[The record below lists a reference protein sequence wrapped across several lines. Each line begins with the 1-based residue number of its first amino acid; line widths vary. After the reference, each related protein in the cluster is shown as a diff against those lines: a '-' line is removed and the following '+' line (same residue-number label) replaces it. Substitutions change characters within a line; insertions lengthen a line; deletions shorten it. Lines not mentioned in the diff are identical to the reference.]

1 MNRSQLEF
9 IINKED
15 IMKNKKLLI
24 GVAVVILIGV
34 FISIAIVKKPKT
46 EETIGGL
53 KSGPRVAVER
63 VKKDNIQTRISSS
76 GKLEAEN
83 TQTIYAETSNK
94 VVKVHKKA
102 GDIVKKGDVI
112 LTLDTAAQVKT
123 GKELESLELKLKAA
137 QDQLDKLLGGGS
149 KEDVLNAQSA
159 ILQADINEQDTRNLL
174 DTKRTE
180 LENLKRD
187 LKTQQTEYE
196 VQRQSFEAGLASQRQ
211 LDEAQNKLTKLQQ
224 DIESTQVAIAANTKK
239 LETIALDKEKAQHRL
254 GVLLNQIDDSDK
266 RQQISNQQATI
277 KDLQTQIFNNKTDF
291 DKIDTEIVAP
301 IDGVITKTL
310 EDEGAPIAAGTAIV
324 TIVDPS
330 KLIIN
335 CPISPYYAADLK
347 VGLEAVV
354 KYTGSK
360 TIEVEG
366 KVSKVSP
373 VALTETAVDK
383 STTTS
388 IPVEVQVLN
397 PGEVI
402 KPGFTVD
409 VKIITET
416 RENVCLVPLLAT
428 IEDDEAEKTY
438 IYVVAED
445 GTLEKREVEQGLSNG
460 LYIEVSNVKEG
471 EMIVASPSD
480 FLNEGMQV
488 SYEKIGDVQ

>member
-1 MNRSQLEF
+1 
-9 IINKED
+9 
-15 IMKNKKLLI
+15 MKNKKLLI

-34 FISIAIVKKPKT
+34 FVGIAIAKKPKT

-63 VKKDNIQTRISSS
+63 VKKDNIQTKISSS

-149 KEDVLNAQSA
+149 REEVLNAQSA
-159 ILQADINEQDTRNLL
+159 ILQADINEQDTRDLL
-174 DTKRTE
+174 ATKKTE

-254 GVLLNQIDDSDK
+254 GVLLNKIDDSDK

-277 KDLQTQIFNNKTDF
+277 KDLQTQIFNNKTDL

-301 IDGVITKTL
+301 IDGVIIKTL

-335 CPISPYYAADLK
+335 CPISPYYAPDLK
-347 VGLEAVV
+347 VGLEATV

-373 VALTETAVDK
+373 IALTETAVDK

-480 FLNEGMQV
+480 FLKEGMQV